1 MEEVSALLRCAIESG
16 TSCLSSLVGDDVV
29 DFLQVENSL
38 KINRHMH
45 PANASLATAHLHK
58 AGILH
63 KVSSLLFKRCELHD
77 IKDSCSFGSSEG
89 TTVLVLLIGLC
100 AAILTIICTFTF
112 FREDK
117 EEQITP
123 LCPQLVVKDA
133 ELNFKLPLGIEAESM
148 NVTDR
153 KGESFCK
160 VSLDWPDPFR
170 PVASGVAATVRLQS
184 CSGGTTLATV
194 VARNVAV
201 VGQGLALCRS
211 GHEIFGFV
219 EPEIDRRYHVR
230 HRTGVHLLTLVG
242 DFSNFDIEGVNP
254 VGTRVFSSKQV
265 DGACVGKVSP
275 HFDAGLILCCML
287 AAHIH
292 RILLAQPASLIAQSP
307 ATSFTATPGAS
318 FATPAPLAAGA
329 AQGAAFPT
337 TGGQDLTGARDPFT
351 RPIEEDSP
359 EDTNQA
365 AGMLPRAAA

>member
-1 MEEVSALLRCAIESG
+1 MITRNSISLFEGTFLGNNNMNVRGPLTLLQQAVNFCDPMLYSCAAEKTMVLVFMVG
-16 TSCLSSLVGDDVV
+16 LSSAIVGV
-29 DFLQVENSL
+29 FC
-38 KINRHMH
+38 
-45 PANASLATAHLHK
+45 
-58 AGILH
+58 
-63 KVSSLLFKRCELHD
+63 LF
-77 IKDSCSFGSSEG
+77 F
-89 TTVLVLLIGLC
+89 
-100 AAILTIICTFTF
+100 F

-117 EEQITP
+117 EEQVTP
-123 LCPQLVVKDA
+123 LCPQLVVKDTGLSFRMNLSS
-133 ELNFKLPLGIEAESM
+133 EESEKIEILNNSDPTQVIS
-148 NVTDR
+148 
-153 KGESFCK
+153 K
-160 VSLDWPDPFR
+160 VVLDWPDPFR
-170 PVASGVAATVRLQS
+170 PGASGIAATARLQS
-184 CSGGTTLATV
+184 SFGINIATV
-194 VARNVAV
+194 VARNAAV
-201 VGQGLALCRS
+201 QGQGLALCRS
-211 GHEIFGFV
+211 GAEIFGFV
-219 EPEIDRRYHVR
+219 EPDTSMRYHVR